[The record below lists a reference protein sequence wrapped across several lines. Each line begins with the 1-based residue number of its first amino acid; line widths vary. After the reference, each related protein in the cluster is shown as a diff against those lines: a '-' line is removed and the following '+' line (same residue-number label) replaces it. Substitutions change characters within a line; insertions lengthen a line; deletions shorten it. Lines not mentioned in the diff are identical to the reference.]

1 MTFQR
6 PSFKVLLLA
15 VAGLLLLAAMLF
27 VMRRSGPLAPVKVT
41 VVEARQGIVAP
52 ALFGIGL
59 VEARRSYTV
68 GPTASGRVLRVLVDV
83 GDKVS
88 TGQLLAEMDPV
99 DLAARLQALDA
110 ALARSGSA
118 VLAAQALAADA
129 TARAALAGSNLS
141 RNQELARQAFV
152 SAGVVQAREQE
163 HASAQAGVQAARA
176 SVSAAQQD
184 LQRVQAERLAL
195 VQQRQNL
202 RLLAP
207 QAGVVVSRD
216 AEVGTTVVAGQ
227 SVFKLVDPASLWVKT
242 RFDQGRSAGLEPGLQ
257 ADIVLRSHAGT
268 AQRGQVER
276 VELQSDSVTEE
287 RIAQIGFAAIP
298 AGVTMGE
305 LAEVTLQLPA
315 LAPSLLVPNA
325 ALQRHGG
332 KTGVWGLQD
341 DRLTWLPVRVGQHSL
356 DGQVQA
362 LEGLRP
368 GQRVVVYSAKALTE
382 DARIQVVDTLVPAQ
396 P

>member
-88 TGQLLAEMDPV
+88 IGQLLAEMDPV

-129 TARAALAGSNLS
+129 SARAALAGSNLS

-216 AEVGTTVVAGQ
+216 AEVGATVVAGQ

-242 RFDQGRSAGLEPGLQ
+242 RFDQGRSAGLEPGLK

-287 RIAQIGFAAIP
+287 RIAQIGFEAIP

-325 ALQRHGG
+325 AIQRHGG

>member
-129 TARAALAGSNLS
+129 SARAALAGSNLS

-257 ADIVLRSHAGT
+257 AEIVLRSHAGT
-268 AQRGQVER
+268 TQRGQVER

-287 RIAQIGFAAIP
+287 RIAQIGFEAIP

-382 DARIQVVDTLVPAQ
+382 DARIQVVDTLVPTQ

>member
-88 TGQLLAEMDPV
+88 IGQLLAEMDPV

-129 TARAALAGSNLS
+129 SARAALAGSNLS

-216 AEVGTTVVAGQ
+216 AEVGATVVAGQ

-242 RFDQGRSAGLEPGLQ
+242 RFDQGRSAGLELGLQ

-268 AQRGQVER
+268 TQRGQVER

-325 ALQRHGG
+325 AIQRHGG

>member
-129 TARAALAGSNLS
+129 SARAALAGSNLS

-216 AEVGTTVVAGQ
+216 AEVGATVVAGQ

-242 RFDQGRSAGLEPGLQ
+242 RFDQGRSAGLEPGLK

-268 AQRGQVER
+268 TQRGQVER

-287 RIAQIGFAAIP
+287 RIAQIGFEAIP

-325 ALQRHGG
+325 AIQRHGG

-382 DARIQVVDTLVPAQ
+382 DARIQVVDTLVPTQ

>member
-325 ALQRHGG
+325 AIQRHGG

>member
-88 TGQLLAEMDPV
+88 IGQLLAEMDPV

-216 AEVGTTVVAGQ
+216 AEVGATVVAGQ

-242 RFDQGRSAGLEPGLQ
+242 RFDQGRSAGLEPGLK

-287 RIAQIGFAAIP
+287 RIAQIGFEAIP

-325 ALQRHGG
+325 AIQRHGG

>member
-216 AEVGTTVVAGQ
+216 AEVGATVVAGQ

-242 RFDQGRSAGLEPGLQ
+242 RFDQGRSAGLEPGLK

-287 RIAQIGFAAIP
+287 RIAQIGFEAIP

-325 ALQRHGG
+325 AIQRHGG

-368 GQRVVVYSAKALTE
+368 GQRVVVYSAKVLTE
-382 DARIQVVDTLVPAQ
+382 DARIQVVDTLVPTQ

>member
-88 TGQLLAEMDPV
+88 IGQLLAEMDPV

-216 AEVGTTVVAGQ
+216 AEVGATVVAGQ

-287 RIAQIGFAAIP
+287 RIAQIGFEAIP

-325 ALQRHGG
+325 AIQRHGG